1 MAGNRHVINAEGL
14 LVNVLGHGNIDHFQI
29 AFRPDRRDPFQ
40 TAVARQK
47 PVVAQ
52 LGVGLVPVIEV
63 RKVVV
68 IGGGIVIQLLELMP
82 HGQEHILIDGLL
94 HAHAHIGRHQ
104 TDHIGELAGGGTAA
118 PCGLVVVGKL
128 DAFGSHPVQSGCPL
142 RVDDLLCES
151 LGGDEDQVFPCK
163 HAGVFVLFGGSQGRY
178 VLADGVDAAV
188 AGVCDQG
195 IKVNVHHVVTVDDRL
210 RFRRGGFLRG
220 G

>member
-1 MAGNRHVINAEGL
+1 MVVLPPHAG
-14 LVNVLGHGNIDHFQI
+14 F
-29 AFRPDRRDPFQ
+29 
-40 TAVARQK
+40 
-47 PVVAQ
+47 
-52 LGVGLVPVIEV
+52 
-63 RKVVV
+63 
-68 IGGGIVIQLLELMP
+68 
-82 HGQEHILIDGLL
+82 
-94 HAHAHIGRHQ
+94 
-104 TDHIGELAGGGTAA
+104 
-118 PCGLVVVGKL
+118 GKL

-151 LGGDEDQVFPCK
+151 FGGDEDQVFPGK

-195 IKVNVHHVVTVDDRL
+195 VKVNVHHVVTVDDRL